1 MMMMGQINV
10 VLLLIMCHC
19 FSAVN
24 ITYNMQVINVCSTRE
39 NTELLSLPVIVFYSK
54 HKKFYLPKSYCTNV
68 TSLDFRIMCL
78 FTMLFCYAFSYSLFL
93 CIFSLSMC
101 ILWYTTA
108 LFLSDAVV
116 CSSMPYTSCV

>member
-1 MMMMGQINV
+1 MVVMMMMGQINV

-39 NTELLSLPVIVFYSK
+39 NTKLLSLPVIVFYSK
-54 HKKFYLPKSYCTNV
+54 HKKILPSQELLYKCGIFGFQDYV
-68 TSLDFRIMCL
+68 IV
-78 FTMLFCYAFSYSLFL
+78 YHAFSYSLFL

-108 LFLSDAVV
+108 LFLSDAVI
-116 CSSMPYTSCV
+116 CSSMPYTSRV